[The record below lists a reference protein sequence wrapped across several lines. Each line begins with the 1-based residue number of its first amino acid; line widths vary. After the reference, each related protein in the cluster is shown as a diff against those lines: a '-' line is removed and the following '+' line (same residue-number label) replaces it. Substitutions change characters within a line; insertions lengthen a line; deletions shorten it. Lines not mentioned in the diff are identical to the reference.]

1 MCLFLM
7 LIPYS
12 FGYYSF
18 MYNNYFISYAY
29 FLNNHEVCIFHSEIA
44 EIVNYL
50 IFYITVIVHTN

>member
-1 MCLFLM
+1 M